1 MLLLSMILI
10 LAIAV
15 TGSWIFVE
23 GVTAAAGTVSEPLV
37 TWNLY
42 VAPVITFL
50 TGALILLYINR
61 KFSASDRK
69 DERIAELIT
78 EKEQKKDADLDTWRA
93 LYVKKQDDMM
103 NILKDVCASLKLKMD
118 EKDHDEHCS
127 AAMGAM
133 KDELHNHCHTEKGD
147 FVIRR
152 GRA

>member
-1 MLLLSMILI
+1 MFLLILLLI
-10 LAIAV
+10 IAV
-15 TGSWIFVE
+15 AIIGSWISVSA
-23 GVTAAAGTVSEPLV
+23 VTAAAGTVAEPAV

-78 EKEQKKDADLDTWRA
+78 EKEQKKDADLDTWRT

-118 EKDHDEHCS
+118 EKDHDEHC
-127 AAMGAM
+127 ATAMGAM